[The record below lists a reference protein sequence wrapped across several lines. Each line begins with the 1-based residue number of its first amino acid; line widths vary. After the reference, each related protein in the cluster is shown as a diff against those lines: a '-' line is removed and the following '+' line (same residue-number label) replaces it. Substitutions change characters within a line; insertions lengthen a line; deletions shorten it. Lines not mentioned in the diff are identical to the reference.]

1 MAAFML
7 YNCSVVVNSIDLSDH
22 VTSITF
28 TENAAELETTAMGD
42 SNVTLIGG
50 LKSGSIDLEFNQDM
64 QASETQATIRGL
76 LGTVTTVVIKSDA
89 SAVSA
94 ANPSW
99 TFSALVTE
107 WPSVNGAVGELA
119 TATVS
124 WPLSGAVVEATS

>member
-7 YNCSVVVNSIDLSDH
+7 YNASVTINSVDLSDH

-28 TENAAELETTAMGD
+28 SENAAELETTAMGD
-42 SNVTLIGG
+42 SNVTRIGG
-50 LKSGSIDLEFNQDM
+50 LLDGNIDLEFNQDM
-64 QASETQATIRGL
+64 QTSETQATIRSL
-76 LGTVTTVVIKSDA
+76 VGTVTTVVVKSDA

-107 WPSVNGAVGELA
+107 WPSVNGTVGELA
-119 TATVS
+119 TASVS
-124 WPLSGAVVEATS
+124 WPLTGAVVQAVS

>member
-7 YNCSVVVNSIDLSDH
+7 YNASVSINSVDLSSA

-42 SNVTLIGG
+42 SNVTRIGG
-50 LKSGSIDLEFNQDM
+50 LLDGNIDLEFNQDM
-64 QASETQATIRGL
+64 QTSETQATIRSL
-76 LGTVTTVVIKSDA
+76 VGTVTTVVVKSDA
-89 SAVSA
+89 AAVSA

-107 WPSVNGAVGELA
+107 WPSVNGTVGELA
-119 TATVS
+119 TASIS
-124 WPLSGAVVEATS
+124 WPLTGAVVQAVS